1 MRDLLLGKTPKD
13 WDIATNAKP
22 EEILGLFQDA
32 AFYENAFGTVGVKTG
47 SDDQTLRVIEVTTFR
62 IDSKYSDR
70 RRPDEVLFSDTI
82 EEDVKRRDFTINAM
96 ALGWE
101 GELVDQFDGQADL
114 KAKLIRTVGRPEDR
128 FREDALRMIRA
139 IRLAVEL
146 GCTIE
151 PDTSAAIQAQADL
164 VQHVSRERIRDELT
178 RILMQAEAVRGLE
191 LLRTANLLIEMMP
204 ELLQG
209 YGVGQNKHHR
219 YDVYEHSLRALEYA
233 AAKKF
238 PLELRLAAL
247 LHDIGKPLTKQGDG
261 PDCTFYNHEIIGAKL
276 ARHMLTRLRF
286 SNETIRT
293 VTHLVRYHMF
303 YFELEA
309 VTPAAVRRF
318 ARRVG
323 EEYLEDLFKLRE
335 ADRIGSGVPKAVP
348 YRLRYL
354 KYLIKKV
361 SVEPIKPTMV
371 QLRGDEVM
379 KILNI
384 PPSPRVGWVLKA
396 LLEEVLDD
404 PKRNKPEYLKQRA
417 AELGQLADEEL
428 QKLALGAEEK
438 KDAIEAE
445 MDEQLKDE
453 FYVK

>member
-1 MRDLLLGKTPKD
+1 VRDLLLGKTPKD